1 MPSDGVYRQQFG
13 SWGKALKKAGLT
25 PKKSIISP
33 QCRKATIE
41 ARRGKV
47 STSWKGGRIIENG
60 YVLIWFPEH
69 PNANSGRTRS
79 YVPEHRMIMS
89 EIIGRPL
96 LRTEQV
102 HHKNGIRYDNRPE
115 NLELWTTSQPSGQRV
130 EDRIKWAK
138 EFLSLY
144 KNPDLLK

>member
-1 MPSDGVYRQQFG
+1 MEHREIKFRCFYEGKFVYFVIGQSMTDFQR
-13 SWGKALKKAGLT
+13 
-25 PKKSIISP
+25 
-33 QCRKATIE
+33 TI
-41 ARRGKV
+41 
-47 STSWKGGRIIENG
+47 NG

-69 PNANSGRTRS
+69 PNANIGRTRS

-102 HHKNGIRYDNRPE
+102 HHKNGIRDDNRPE

-144 KNPDLLK
+144 ENPDLLK